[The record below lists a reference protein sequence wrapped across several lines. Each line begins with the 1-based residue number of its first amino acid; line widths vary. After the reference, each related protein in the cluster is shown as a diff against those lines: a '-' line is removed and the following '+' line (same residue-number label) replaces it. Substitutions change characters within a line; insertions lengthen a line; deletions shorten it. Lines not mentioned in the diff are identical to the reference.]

1 MLDALDGLTS
11 AKTVSVQDLL
21 EEVGVRAFAPLI
33 LIPALI
39 LVTPISGIPGL
50 PTLGAVLIGLVIVQ
64 KLLGREHLWLPGWLT
79 RRKVRGE
86 KLADAVDWMR
96 KPCHWIDKH
105 SRKRL
110 SPLVSRPANLLAAVV
125 ITLICVIIPF
135 LELLPMVT
143 SLFAVVISLFAIGLL
158 LRDGL
163 FTLVGYLW
171 IGVAAGAIYWLTG

>member
-11 AKTVSVQDLL
+11 AETVSIQDLL
-21 EEVGVRAFAPLI
+21 EEIGIRAFAPLI

-50 PTLGAVLIGLVIVQ
+50 PTIGALLIGLVIVQ
-64 KLLGREHLWLPGWLT
+64 KLMGREHLWLPGWLT
-79 RRKVRGE
+79 RRKVKGE

-96 KPCHWIDKH
+96 KPCHWIDAH

-110 SPLVSRPANLLAAVV
+110 KPLVSRPANTITALV
-125 ITLICVIIPF
+125 ITIICMIIPV

-163 FTLVGYLW
+163 YTLFGYLW
-171 IGVAAGAIYWLTG
+171 IAVTGGAIYWLMS

>member
-1 MLDALDGLTS
+1 MLDALDELTS
-11 AKTVSVQDLL
+11 AETVSIGDLL
-21 EEVGVRAFAPLI
+21 EEVGPRAFAPLI

-50 PTLGAVLIGLVIVQ
+50 PTVGAVLIGLVIVQ
-64 KLLGREHLWLPGWLT
+64 KLIGRRHLWLPGWLT
-79 RRKVRGE
+79 RRNVKGQKLGE
-86 KLADAVDWMR
+86 AVDWMR
-96 KPCHWIDKH
+96 KPCRWIDAH

-110 SPLVSRPANLLAAVV
+110 SPLVSRPANLVTAFV
-125 ITLICVIIPF
+125 ITLICLIIPF

-163 FTLVGYLW
+163 YTLFGYLW
-171 IGVAAGAIYWLTG
+171 IGVAAGTIYWLVS